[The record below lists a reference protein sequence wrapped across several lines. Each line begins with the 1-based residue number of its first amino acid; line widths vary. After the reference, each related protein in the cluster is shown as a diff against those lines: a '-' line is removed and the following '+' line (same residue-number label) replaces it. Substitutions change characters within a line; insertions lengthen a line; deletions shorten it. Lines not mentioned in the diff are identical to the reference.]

1 MTAFPKPVRKEKPR
15 KWFGPRRRTRAET
28 AARASRKQAKAA
40 LALPPP
46 VSPKG
51 TKHSRRPR
59 DLGRM
64 LFYSQLWCMLRDLS
78 RGGNIEPHLMK
89 AAEDCGRGSY
99 WGGLE
104 VAHLGD
110 RGATG
115 TGGWRRA
122 PDDKTAPL
130 CRKHHKA
137 IDGKEG
143 GKARWYVAMGR
154 LEQQELRAKLV
165 RFAGYYWDGLSDHG
179 RAHWNELAAAQRR
192 AA

>member
-1 MTAFPKPVRKEKPR
+1 MIRPQPKPVRKEKPR
-15 KWFGPRRRTRAET
+15 RPLRARRRPRAET
-28 AARASRKQAKAA
+28 AARASRRAAKAA

-46 VSPKG
+46 VAPRG
-51 TKHSRRPR
+51 TKHARRPR
-59 DLGRM
+59 ERGRM
-64 LFYSQLWCMLRDLS
+64 LFYSRLWCMLRDIALT
-78 RGGNIEPHLMK
+78 GNVEPRLIGV
-89 AAEDCGRGSY
+89 ATDCGKGPFWS
-99 WGGLE
+99 GIE

-143 GKARWYVAMGR
+143 GKAPWYVALGR
-154 LEQQELRAKLV
+154 EGHRELRAKLI
-165 RFAGYYWDGLSDHG
+165 RFAGYYWDALTDDG
-179 RAHWNELAAAQRR
+179 RAHWETQAAARDR
-192 AA
+192 